1 MFEQYANILQSE
13 MPHLEFEGVTYPPP
27 RINEILSNVVFVVRM
42 VFLLILMAGPG
53 VLQNIGI
60 QNPPWIIV
68 WAQENKVYICACE
81 NFAFFFTVCVVQYRS
96 LYNTIQLF
104 LMSGIFNFLV

>member
-68 WAQENKVYICACE
+68 WAQENKVYTYVHVKILR
-81 NFAFFFTVCVVQYRS
+81 FFSLCVLFNIVVCTIP
-96 LYNTIQLF
+96 YNCF
-104 LMSGIFNFLV
+104 

>member
-53 VLQNIGI
+53 SFTEHW
-60 QNPPWIIV
+60 NP
-68 WAQENKVYICACE
+68 KSSLDYRLGHKRTRYIYVHVKILR
-81 NFAFFFTVCVVQYRS
+81 FFFHCVCCS
-96 LYNTIQLF
+96 I
-104 LMSGIFNFLV
+104 S